1 MSQWVGVGGGKGGNG
16 RQVSR
21 VAFWARAGMRRPK
34 PSLIPV
40 LIVPDS
46 ERPDSER
53 LGQFQLMPVWGCD
66 SRLVLAV

>member
-1 MSQWVGVGGGKGGNG
+1 M
-16 RQVSR
+16 SR

-40 LIVPDS
+40 LILPDS